1 MALVFLRQLLGH
13 AGHNGLLDF
22 RSSTCCLPET
32 SKVWNDCE
40 LRTLSR
46 YEISL
51 TYFYGISRVISNDHQ
66 NDHQWKPMIIN
77 DLYRIDPTSWPILLR
92 LKSKA
97 MSLNRSF
104 TEQRDTFKTPII
116 TQRHGN
122 QAHGHSQLA
131 WRMHLHHTC
140 WKHLETNRCAEQIHV
155 LRARD
160 SIQIFKEKGR

>member
-1 MALVFLRQLLGH
+1 MLGIMAFWTFGAPPAVFQRPQ
-13 AGHNGLLDF
+13 
-22 RSSTCCLPET
+22 RSVTT
-32 SKVWNDCE
+32 ANCE
-40 LRTLSR
+40 HWIAMKYHWHIIIEYLKL
-46 YEISL
+46 YQMI
-51 TYFYGISRVISNDHQ
+51 I
-66 NDHQWKPMIIN
+66 KMIIN
-77 DLYRIDPTSWPILLR
+77 ENQWSSMIYNLYRIDPTSWPILLR

-104 TEQRDTFKTPII
+104 TEQRDTAFQTPII

-131 WRMHLHHTC
+131 WRMHLRHTC

-160 SIQIFKEKGR
+160 SIQIFKEKGP